1 MVWLGELERGD
12 DDVIWSASVWFG
24 GGDGLVGVGEDVA
37 DLDEVEDECG
47 LRGET
52 GDPEEA

>member
-1 MVWLGELERGD
+1 MVWLGELERD